1 MTWLWK
7 TTLEQETEEGLQR
20 AVAEGLIIAQMS
32 MDTWLPRREGE
43 DQQQIAS
50 VCWPTTKETG
60 IRPQKPETEDSV
72 IVGHVGDD
80 KEEIEIVTLNINSMR
95 QAIADGSL
103 LAYVK
108 GTTADFY
115 CLQETMI
122 GVDSKDWK
130 VTAFLRELQ
139 GMGYFWYLNAATRN
153 KGGYGGTAVITKH
166 QPDHVHLG
174 LGNSLIDREGRFMA
188 LEYDKWIVIN
198 SYVPTLQLDLSGG
211 ERKELFFSATTDKVT
226 RLRQLHKTKRFL
238 WAGDINVCRLEI
250 DHTAFDPEFPGC
262 SPPERARLE
271 QVLKELDMTDT
282 MPEEQQKENR
292 FTYYDRRSDSNNAWR
307 LDYVFIDRQREG
319 SVAAK
324 ILKAKPVIE
333 GGPKS
338 DHLAVSVSFETDEPI
353 TRNSYVA
360 IKQSEQ
366 QTVNTRV
373 LIHDGYE
380 GARPGRP
387 LPATV
392 VAIAGDLL
400 RVRIDQ
406 RWIPPCTPAFA
417 GVSPHDVT
425 KMTKCPPRWEK
436 GDEVEHKRSGKTGK
450 VIYLEEDS
458 TPDTTEGG
466 TTMYVVKFKGDKTAR
481 RCVEKKIRKVT
492 PSLGEQAVASLTAT
506 QRVRVARAVAKSTTK
521 PKLTKE
527 DSQSCGCDLHQVCAI
542 NCGVGLP
549 DLVGESDIEESD
561 SDNSEG
567 DEEGDFQTNTHRDGT
582 HALGCCDTKESQEKT
597 VCQCNHQDGGIPNE
611 EETNN
616 EGPSVPMIQ
625 MTHVRGVETIQQQTQ
640 RCVAEV
646 LLDTG
651 AFTCLVSLAWLQKTY
666 PETWKNMLN
675 KEGATGTKFSLADG
689 SRAKSPLGRV
699 NLAFQL
705 GTQDLKLSNNLW
717 VLDGLAHDVIL
728 GSNFLDMMGT
738 TISYGKRTLTFDARE
753 GMTPIPFKMSDK
765 NRYWRR
771 PAQVRPKMRITL
783 QPGETQTVPVR
794 TDGSDLRCLNEKE
807 RRFGTLHTA
816 GRTLSWEIGA
826 KAQCLSIGEGS
837 NATVSLTNHTTKV
850 LEIGTHE
857 VIAAFMPTDRR
868 SLHVLGGAEDQL
880 ERRREGTKSRRMTIE
895 PPVRTVWPAAEYQ
908 RITDILMNE
917 TNIAGVVLIDARPAE
932 RVWSI

>member
-1 MTWLWK
+1 M
-7 TTLEQETEEGLQR
+7 
-20 AVAEGLIIAQMS
+20 
-32 MDTWLPRREGE
+32 
-43 DQQQIAS
+43 
-50 VCWPTTKETG
+50 
-60 IRPQKPETEDSV
+60 
-72 IVGHVGDD
+72 
-80 KEEIEIVTLNINSMR
+80 
-95 QAIADGSL
+95 
-103 LAYVK
+103 
-108 GTTADFY
+108 
-115 CLQETMI
+115 
-122 GVDSKDWK
+122 
-130 VTAFLRELQ
+130 
-139 GMGYFWYLNAATRN
+139 
-153 KGGYGGTAVITKH
+153 
-166 QPDHVHLG
+166 
-174 LGNSLIDREGRFMA
+174 
-188 LEYDKWIVIN
+188 
-198 SYVPTLQLDLSGG
+198 
-211 ERKELFFSATTDKVT
+211 
-226 RLRQLHKTKRFL
+226 
-238 WAGDINVCRLEI
+238 
-250 DHTAFDPEFPGC
+250 
-262 SPPERARLE
+262 
-271 QVLKELDMTDT
+271 
-282 MPEEQQKENR
+282 
-292 FTYYDRRSDSNNAWR
+292 
-307 LDYVFIDRQREG
+307 
-319 SVAAK
+319 
-324 ILKAKPVIE
+324 
-333 GGPKS
+333 
-338 DHLAVSVSFETDEPI
+338 
-353 TRNSYVA
+353 A

-481 RCVEKKIRKVT
+481 RCVENKLRKVT

-506 QRVRVARAVAKSTTK
+506 QRVRVARAVAKSTAK

-666 PETWKNMLN
+666 PGTWKNMLN

-771 PAQVRPKMRITL
+771 PAQVRPKMRVTL

-880 ERRREGTKSRRMTIE
+880 ERRREATKARRMTIE

-908 RITDILMNE
+908 RITDILMEE
-917 TNIAGVVLIDARPAE
+917 TDITGVVLMDVRPAE
-932 RVWSI
+932 RVWSLWEKLNEVLAAKGETPLPERLGTLRLEEKKTEMVPRRTFKSAGITKPTVLCVKWFRKDEDLGTALCKQIVQIHQPDREKLRFRVGEDQEAVTQCIRPGLRIVCRKETKESDKNKRKKVEETTTKAQHKPEETGGECCGKFLTWGN